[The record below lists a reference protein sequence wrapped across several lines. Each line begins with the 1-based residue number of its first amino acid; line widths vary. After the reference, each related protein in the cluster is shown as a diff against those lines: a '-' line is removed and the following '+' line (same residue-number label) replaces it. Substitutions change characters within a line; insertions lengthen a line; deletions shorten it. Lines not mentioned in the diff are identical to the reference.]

1 MAQEASFIYNS
12 KSKNVYSTLVSLLEG
27 CSQFKISVAFITYG
41 GLQILLDTLKDLEE
55 RKIKGEVLTSTY
67 LHFTDPKALERLSS
81 FSNLKLKIFVPG
93 ADYGFHTKGFLF
105 KDGKSDPAWT
115 VLVGSSNLTASAL
128 KCNMEWNVL
137 HSTSAPVKDGDK
149 TFSSNILKEFDST
162 ATKPNDRDHTL
173 S

>member
-81 FSNLKLKIFVPG
+81 FSNPKAFSLKTVKAILPG
-93 ADYGFHTKGFLF
+93 L
-105 KDGKSDPAWT
+105 
-115 VLVGSSNLTASAL
+115 
-128 KCNMEWNVL
+128 
-137 HSTSAPVKDGDK
+137 
-149 TFSSNILKEFDST
+149 FSSVHQILR
-162 ATKPNDRDHTL
+162 PQL
-173 S
+173 